1 MDSFIGW
8 IGGKKQLRREII
20 KRFPADGGRMS
31 PVREGAT

>member
-20 KRFPADGGRMS
+20 KRFPADGVKRY
-31 PVREGAT
+31 V